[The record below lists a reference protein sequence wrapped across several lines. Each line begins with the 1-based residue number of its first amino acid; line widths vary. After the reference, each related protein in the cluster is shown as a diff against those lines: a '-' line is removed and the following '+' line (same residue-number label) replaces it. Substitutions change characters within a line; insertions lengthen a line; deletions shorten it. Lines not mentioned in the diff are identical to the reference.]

1 MSYLEELLPE
11 FKKGLRLE
19 ERIGE
24 TESILNYLE
33 FTQKM
38 NMAMFILLSLT
49 K

>member
-11 FKKGLRLE
+11 FKKGAKIRRKDWRE
-19 ERIGE
+19 
-24 TESILNYLE
+24 ESILNYLE